1 MIRNY
6 ETPEGT
12 IALIDSTSVSIPK
25 RVFVST
31 TNGSP
36 IGTALP
42 GGHPEAPGNSVARA
56 HAVTT
61 IAFCNTAAPNLTDET
76 INAVNVNVYIVRR
89 GQSYVPGNLVV
100 SNLTVPA
107 GETVFFSEERMVLDG
122 GDEIWV
128 GTSVTGVLSVT
139 VSALPV

>member
-6 ETPEGT
+6 ENPEDT
-12 IALIDSTSVSIPK
+12 IALIDSTDQAIPVK
-25 RVFVST
+25 VFTSS

-36 IGTALP
+36 LGTSLP
-42 GGHPEAPGNSVARA
+42 FGHPEYPGISVARD

-61 IAFCNTAAPNLTDET
+61 IAFCNTAAPSDANET
-76 INAVNVNVYIVRR
+76 TNAVIVNVYIVRR
-89 GQSYVPGNLVV
+89 GKSYSSGNLIV
-100 SNLTVPA
+100 SELTVPA
-107 GETVFFSEERMVLDG
+107 GETVFFSEERMVLVG

-128 GTSVTGVLSVT
+128 GTSVDNVLAVT

>member
-12 IALIDSTSVSIPK
+12 IALVDSIAVTSPVK
-25 RVFVST
+25 VFTSST
-31 TNGSP
+31 TGGP
-36 IGTALP
+36 IA
-42 GGHPEAPGNSVARA
+42 GGVTGRTN
-56 HAVTT
+56 AVTT
-61 IAFCNTAAPNLTDET
+61 IAFCNTAAPDAADET
-76 INAVNVNVYIVRR
+76 VNAVNVNIYIVRS
-89 GQSYVPGNLVV
+89 GKTATTGNLIV

-107 GETVFFSEERMVLDG
+107 GETVFFSEERMVLDS

-128 GTSVTGVLSVT
+128 GTSSATKLSVT